1 VELRAFAV
9 CRRCYEAHPASLDC
23 PYCAGIWPREGEVSG
38 QTLPGFGAAP
48 VRSRRVAETVANQ
61 AVPLSSRR

>member
-1 VELRAFAV
+1 MELRAFAV

-23 PYCAGIWPREGEVSG
+23 PYCAGIWPRDGELGG
-38 QTLPGFGAAP
+38 QTLPGPGATP
-48 VRSRRVAETVANQ
+48 VRSSRVAEGAGNR